1 VTGIVIVRAGREGV
15 APELVGKCLV
25 EFADV
30 ESARKA
36 ATGLNRVKFDDR
48 TVQTDFAA
56 EEEMPRLKELFPE
69 QQQPQ

>member
-1 VTGIVIVRAGREGV
+1 MTGIVIVRAGREGV

-48 TVQTDFAA
+48 VVATDFAV
-56 EEEMPRLKELFPE
+56 
-69 QQQPQ
+69 